1 MNFAENLIELRR
13 KHGLSQEGLGEI
25 VGVSRQT
32 VSKWE
37 LGLTT
42 PELDKLVG
50 LAEYFHVSLDALV
63 GRDWAQPEPA
73 PAPSVQPGCG
83 QWHYEYKSQ
92 RTLWGLPLVHI
103 NMQNWGFARAKGII
117 AIGNIATGFVAVGAL
132 AVGLLSFGG
141 VALGLI
147 ALGGVALG
155 LLLALGGV
163 ALGGVALGGVALG
176 LIAIGGAA
184 LGYVALGG
192 CASGTYAAGEWA
204 SGSRLSLSSLG
215 SMRETWRQAKL
226 PRDMSREGLL
236 QGLLQECPGIPGWV
250 AWLLCLLLP

>member
-1 MNFAENLIELRR
+1 MTFAENLMELR
-13 KHGLSQEGLGEI
+13 KQHGLSQEALGEI
-25 VGVSRQT
+25 VDVSRQT

-63 GRDWAQPEPA
+63 GRDWEKPEPA
-73 PAPSVQPGCG
+73 PTPAVQPSCG

-103 NMQNWGFARAKGII
+103 HFQNRGIARARGII

-147 ALGGVALG
+147 ALGGVAIG
-155 LLLALGGV
+155 LLLSIAGV
-163 ALGGVALGGVALG
+163 SIGTVALGGVALG
-176 LIAIGGAA
+176 LIAIGGVA

-192 CASGTYAAGEWA
+192 CASGIYAAGEWA
-204 SGSRLSLSSLG
+204 SGSRLSISHLG
-215 SMRETWRQAKL
+215 SMRALWT
-226 PRDMSREGLL
+226 RDMVRE
-236 QGLLQECPGIPGWV
+236 GLLQECPGIPGWV
-250 AWLLCLLLP
+250 VWLLCILLP